1 MEGWPTGN
9 GPRNHG
15 CGTKGL
21 VANLVELGGKAVGLC
36 GVDGHMIKVHQ
47 KDPELGLVGT
57 IDEIDTS
64 VVMSLLDRGYIPVI
78 SSLGL
83 DREGRT
89 YNINADTVASKLAG
103 ALEAEAMIAMTNIDG
118 VMADKDD
125 LSSLIPHL
133 TLGETQKLIDK
144 GVIAGGMIP
153 KVECCT
159 LAIQDGVEKVFI
171 INGEIPHAILI
182 ELLTNEG
189 LGTMFVKNPK
199 E

>member
-1 MEGWPTGN
+1 
-9 GPRNHG
+9 
-15 CGTKGL
+15 
-21 VANLVELGGKAVGLC
+21 
-36 GVDGHMIKVHQ
+36 
-47 KDPELGLVGT
+47 
-57 IDEIDTS
+57 
-64 VVMSLLDRGYIPVI
+64 MSPLDRGYIPVI

-83 DREGRT
+83 DKEGRT

-125 LSSLIPHL
+125 PSSLIPHL
-133 TLGETQKLIDK
+133 TLGETQKLIDE